1 MKILGPRVLIKPME
15 DIQPKAGQL
24 LLMKED
30 KQQVVGE
37 VIEVG
42 TKYDRATAEPIDFPV
57 KLGEKVLYSKYDA
70 RHIEYEGQTLHIVNC
85 ESIIGVI
92 DG

>member
-1 MKILGPRVLIKPME
+1 MKILGPRVLIKPIE
-15 DIQPKAGQL
+15 DSQPKAGQL

-30 KQQVVGE
+30 KQQVEGE

-57 KLGEKVLYSKYDA
+57 KVGEKVLYSKYDA
-70 RHIEYEGQTLHIVNC
+70 RLIEIEGKTFHIVNC
-85 ESIIGVI
+85 DVLIGVLE
-92 DG
+92 